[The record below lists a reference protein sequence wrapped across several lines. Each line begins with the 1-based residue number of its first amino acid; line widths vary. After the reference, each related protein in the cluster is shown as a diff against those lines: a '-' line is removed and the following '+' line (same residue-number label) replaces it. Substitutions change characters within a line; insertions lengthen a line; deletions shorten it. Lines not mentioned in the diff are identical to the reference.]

1 MLKTGI
7 FNTGY
12 IKIFSEK
19 VKKMKKLLALVL
31 AMAMAVSMVAC
42 GGEAEQKTTIE
53 KILEQG
59 YITMAT
65 SPDFAPSEFKNPI
78 TGEVM
83 GTDIEFGKY
92 VAQYISDKYGVPVEL
107 KIEEMDF
114 KSCQA
119 AVSTNAVNFSL
130 SGYAK
135 TDERAANYNCVGPYA
150 TISSDE
156 DTYHGALVKK
166 GLKLETA
173 EDFKGIKIGA
183 QQASLQ
189 YNLAVEQLPTSEM
202 PDIEF
207 ITNLNMGATM
217 VATGKIDAL
226 ITDSGAGDLLVAN
239 NPDLEMA
246 AFHFEYESEGNWG
259 LVNINETELAELITE
274 ALLAADKDL
283 DYSQLRTD
291 MTAKAKSLGV
301 ETYE

>member
-1 MLKTGI
+1 
-7 FNTGY
+7 
-12 IKIFSEK
+12 
-19 VKKMKKLLALVL
+19 MKKLLALVL
-31 AMAMAVSMVAC
+31 AMVMAMSMVAC
-42 GGEAEQKTTIE
+42 GGSDEEPKSTIDQ
-53 KILEQG
+53 ILEQG

-65 SPDFAPSEFKNPI
+65 SPDFAPSEFKDPI

-83 GTDIEFGKY
+83 GTDIEYGKY
-92 VAQYISDKYGVPVEL
+92 VAKYISDKYGVPVEL

-119 AVSTNAVNFSL
+119 AVSTNSVHFSL
-130 SGYAK
+130 SGYAE
-135 TDERAANYNCVGPYA
+135 TPERAANYNLVGPYA
-150 TISSDE
+150 TISSEE

-173 EDFKGIKIGA
+173 EDFKNIKIGA

-189 YNLAVEQLPTSEM
+189 YNLSVEQLPISEM

-226 ITDSGAGDLLVAN
+226 ITDSGAGELLVNN

-246 AFHFEYESEGNWG
+246 AFKFEFESEGNVG
-259 LVNINETELAELITE
+259 LVNLNETELAELVKE

-291 MTAKAKSLGV
+291 MTAKAKSLGL
-301 ETYE
+301 ETFE

>member
-1 MLKTGI
+1 
-7 FNTGY
+7 
-12 IKIFSEK
+12 
-19 VKKMKKLLALVL
+19 MKKILALAL

-42 GGEAEQKTTIE
+42 GGGEGEAPKSSID

-65 SPDFAPSEFKNPI
+65 SPDFAPSEFKDPT

-83 GTDIEFGKY
+83 GTDIEYGKY
-92 VAQYISDKYGVPVEL
+92 VAKYISEKYGKTVEL

-119 AVSTNAVNFSL
+119 AVATNAVNFSL
-130 SGYAK
+130 SGYAE
-135 TDERAANYNCVGPYA
+135 TAERAANYHCVGPYA

-166 GLKLETA
+166 GLVLETA
-173 EDFKGIKIGA
+173 DDFKGLKIGA

-189 YNLAVEQLPTSEM
+189 YNLATAQLPLDEM
-202 PDIEF
+202 QEIEL
-207 ITNLNMGATM
+207 ITNLNMGAMM
-217 VATGKIDAL
+217 VATDKIDAL
-226 ITDSGAGDLLVAN
+226 ITDSGAGELLITN

-246 AFHFEYESEGNWG
+246 AFKFEFESEGNCG
-259 LVNINETELAELITE
+259 LVNLNETELAALIEE

-283 DYSQLRTD
+283 DYITLRDD
-291 MTAKAKSLGV
+291 MTQKAKALGLEV
-301 ETYE
+301 NE

>member
-1 MLKTGI
+1 
-7 FNTGY
+7 
-12 IKIFSEK
+12 
-19 VKKMKKLLALVL
+19 MKKLLALVL
-31 AMAMAVSMVAC
+31 AMVMAMSMVAC
-42 GGEAEQKTTIE
+42 GGEKEQKTTIE
-53 KILEQG
+53 KILDQG

-119 AVSTNAVNFSL
+119 AVSTNSVHFSL
-130 SGYAK
+130 SGYAE
-135 TDERAANYNCVGPYA
+135 TPERAENYNLVGPYA

-274 ALLAADKDL
+274 ALLAADKDI
-283 DYSQLRTD
+283 DYSALRTQ
-291 MTAKAKSLGV
+291 MTNEAKALGV

>member
-1 MLKTGI
+1 
-7 FNTGY
+7 
-12 IKIFSEK
+12 
-19 VKKMKKLLALVL
+19 MKKLIALAL
-31 AMAMAVSMVAC
+31 AMVMAVSMVAC
-42 GGEAEQKTTIE
+42 GGGNETPKSTID

-65 SPDFAPSEFKNPI
+65 SPDFAPSEFKDPT

-83 GTDIEFGKY
+83 GTDIEYGKY
-92 VAQYISDKYGVPVEL
+92 VAKYISDKYGKTVEL

-119 AVSTNAVNFSL
+119 AVATNAVNFSL
-130 SGYAK
+130 SGYAE
-135 TDERAANYNCVGPYA
+135 TEERAQNYHCVGPYA

-173 EDFKGIKIGA
+173 EDFKGLKIGA

-189 YNLAVEQLPTSEM
+189 YNLAVAQLPLTEM
-202 PDIEF
+202 PEIEL
-207 ITNLNMGATM
+207 ITNLNMGAMM
-217 VATGKIDAL
+217 VATDKIDAL
-226 ITDSGAGDLLVAN
+226 ITDSGAGELLITN

-246 AFHFEYESEGNWG
+246 AFKFDFESEGNCG
-259 LVNINETELAELITE
+259 LVNLNETELASLIEE

-283 DYSQLRTD
+283 DYITLRDD
-291 MTAKAKSLGV
+291 MTQKAKSLGLEV
-301 ETYE
+301 NE

>member
-1 MLKTGI
+1 
-7 FNTGY
+7 
-12 IKIFSEK
+12 
-19 VKKMKKLLALVL
+19 MKKLLALVL

-42 GGEAEQKTTIE
+42 GGGE
-53 KILEQG
+53 KKSAIDTILEQG

-65 SPDFAPSEFKNPI
+65 SPDFAPSEFKDPI

-83 GTDIEFGKY
+83 GTDIEYGKF
-92 VAQYISDKYGVPVEL
+92 VAKYISDKYGVPVEL

-114 KSCQA
+114 GSCQA
-119 AVSTNAVNFSL
+119 AVSTNSVHFSL

-135 TDERAANYNCVGPYA
+135 TEERARNYNCVGPYA
-150 TISSDE
+150 VIAEEE

-189 YNLAVEQLPTSEM
+189 YNLATAQLPLDEM
-202 PDIEF
+202 PEIEL
-207 ITNLNMGATM
+207 IKTLNLGAQM

-226 ITDSGAGDLLVAN
+226 ITDSGAGELLITN

-246 AFHFEYESEGNWG
+246 AFKFEYSSEGNYG
-259 LVNINETELAELITE
+259 LVNLNETELAELITE
-274 ALLAADKDL
+274 ALTAAEQEINYSDL
-283 DYSQLRTD
+283 RND
-291 MTAKAKSLGV
+291 MTNKAKALGL
-301 ETYE
+301 ETN